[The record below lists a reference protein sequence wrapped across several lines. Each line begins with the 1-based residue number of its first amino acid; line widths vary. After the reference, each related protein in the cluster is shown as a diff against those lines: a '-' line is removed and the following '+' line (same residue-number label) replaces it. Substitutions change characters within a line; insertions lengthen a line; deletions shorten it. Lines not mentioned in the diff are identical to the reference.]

1 MVLRKLFLLFGLV
14 FVLSSVCFAE
24 EKTNLEDVKKETS
37 QLLKTLKE
45 YSIEQRDKAINETQ
59 KQSIRLID
67 DLNV

>member
-45 YSIEQRDKAINETQ
+45 YSIEQRDKAI
-59 KQSIRLID
+59 K
-67 DLNV
+67 